1 MSLGILYLV
10 KKLTKVKQQVFL
22 LTGEVLVEKEVP
34 DVQTPGSNL
43 IKILGA
49 YLGA

>member
-1 MSLGILYLV
+1 MRLSAFYLV
-10 KKLTKVKQQVFL
+10 KKLTKIKQQVFL
-22 LTGEVLVEKEVP
+22 FTGEVLVEKEVP

-43 IKILGA
+43 IKNLGA